1 MQQYSNALAQT
12 PWWLTDAMQSKE
24 QSGAAVI
31 AAMQSIRSRDTSRL
45 DRLTIHARLYAGR
58 NILSLTGGSSIL
70 GAYPNPMGMS
80 LWEDDRIRYN
90 IIQSI
95 IDTLTA
101 RVGKVRPMPTYI
113 TDSGDW
119 YGKRAA
125 QDLET
130 WTEGTFYQTKFYDL
144 IPIVFRDA
152 AWAGTGIAHVFREHG
167 RIKIERVIPGELWV
181 DPTDAAFGDPRSL
194 YRVKRMDQWQLKSM
208 FPQYREQIDAAGAVT
223 EYPSD
228 ARTPNSQQVE
238 VIEAWHLPSAPKAKD
253 GRHVIAID
261 GQTLLYEDWNRPT
274 FPFAFLQWSPPVA
287 GFWGQGASERLK
299 FIQVEINVILQ
310 RIQESFRL
318 LAKPTVYVE
327 EGSKVVKAHLN
338 NMVGSILT
346 YRGTQPFVVT
356 PQTVHPEVF
365 SQLDRLIA
373 RAYIQ
378 EGVTELSAGGRV
390 EPGLESG
397 KAIRTKDDIETDRFS
412 ILSRQTESF
421 VMDVAELC
429 HTEAREALEAREPL
443 EGTVLS
449 HRRRGA
455 RKVSFEDIKLTS
467 DQYVMHVFPTSALA
481 RTPQA
486 RLEDVQDMM
495 AAGLIDPLVGRRL
508 LDFPDTQYED
518 DVDFAPLDYID
529 WRVSEMLEHGNYEAP
544 NALQSLDLTVKR
556 VQRIWQREAVN
567 GCPED
572 RLDLLKRYI
581 DDAAEMLLAAQAPPT
596 QALPAGA
603 PPGQLPP
610 QPQAPQL
617 PVQVAA

>member
-1 MQQYSNALAQT
+1 MSSYSSNASLQQ
-12 PWWLTDAMQSKE
+12 PWWVTDDLQTRD

-45 DRLTIHARLYAGR
+45 DRLTLYARLYAGR
-58 NILSLTGGSSIL
+58 NILALSGGSSIL
-70 GAYPNPMGMS
+70 GAYPSPSAVG

-90 IIQSI
+90 VVQSVL
-95 IDTLTA
+95 DTLTA
-101 RVGKVRPMPTYI
+101 RVGKIRPLPTYI

-144 IPIVFRDA
+144 LPVVFRDA
-152 AWAGTGIAHVFREHG
+152 GWAGTGIAHVFREHG
-167 RIKIERVIPGELWV
+167 RIRIERVIPGELWV

-194 YRVKRMDQWQLKSM
+194 YRVKRVDQWQLKDM
-208 FPQYREQIDAAGAVT
+208 FPEYRDQIDAAGSVT

-238 VIEAWHLPSAPKAKD
+238 VIEAWHLPSSPGAKD
-253 GRHVIAID
+253 GRHVIAVD
-261 GQTLLYEDWNRPT
+261 GQTLLYEDWTRDSY
-274 FPFAFLQWSPPVA
+274 PFAFLQWSPPVA

-299 FIQVEINVILQ
+299 SIQIEINVILQ

-356 PQTVHPEVF
+356 PQTEHPEVF
-365 SQLDRLIA
+365 AQLDRLIQ
-373 RAYIQ
+373 RAYVQ
-378 EGVTELSAGGRV
+378 EGVTESTAGGRV

-397 KAIRTKDDIETDRFS
+397 KAIRTRDDIETDRFS
-412 ILSRQTESF
+412 ILSRQTETF
-421 VMDVAELC
+421 VMDVARLC
-429 HTEAREALEAREPL
+429 ITEAREALRAKEPL
-443 EGTVLS
+443 EGTVMS
-449 HRRRGA
+449 HSRRGA
-455 RKVSFEDIKLTS
+455 RKVDIADIDLAE

-481 RTPQA
+481 RTPAA

-495 AAGLIDPLVGRRL
+495 AAGLIDPLIGRRL
-508 LDFPDTQYED
+508 LDFPDTKYED
-518 DVDFAPLDYID
+518 EVDFAPVDYID
-529 WRVSEMLEHGNYEAP
+529 WCVSNMIDSGDYVAP
-544 NALQSLDLTVKR
+544 NPIQNLDLTVKR
-556 VQRIWQREAVN
+556 VQRIWQRESVN

-572 RLDLLKRYI
+572 RLDLLKQYI
-581 DDAAEMLLAAQAPPT
+581 DDAAAMLLAAQPPAPM
-596 QALPAGA
+596 AA
-603 PPGQLPP
+603 PPGQ
-610 QPQAPQL
+610 APNPNQMAL
-617 PVQVAA
+617 AS